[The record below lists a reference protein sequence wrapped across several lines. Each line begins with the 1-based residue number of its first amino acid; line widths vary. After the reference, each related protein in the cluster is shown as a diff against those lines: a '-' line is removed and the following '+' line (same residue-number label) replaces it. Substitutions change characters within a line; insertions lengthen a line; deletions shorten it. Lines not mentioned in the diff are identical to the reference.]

1 MSGTGHSRLCYG
13 GMAQDGKYPD
23 LMTAHAVI
31 ERLREEAH
39 ELRDLLTEAYFK
51 IALLEETASN
61 ASRPSLPT
69 NGSDPLRRH

>member
-1 MSGTGHSRLCYG
+1 
-13 GMAQDGKYPD
+13 
-23 LMTAHAVI
+23 MTAHAVI